1 MKKILSIAII
11 FIAGISLI
19 SCNSMERK
27 AKSQLRSTLE
37 ELAKNP
43 ESFSISKEK
52 VVFINDSMCTISF
65 IGRGQNGFGGYTS
78 SKMEYTLLKL
88 ENRER
93 GTQYDE
99 ALLDME
105 DRDQRKG
112 SIKEALENVDGG
124 YLYGTEKDV
133 YNECLRNCG
142 GDKEKARADYLFS
155 RALCNVIS
163 NGRVVDSDD

>member
-1 MKKILSIAII
+1 MYH
-11 FIAGISLI
+11 FVH
-19 SCNSMERK
+19 RK
-27 AKSQLRSTLE
+27 RTEWLWWLY
-37 ELAKNP
+37 
-43 ESFSISKEK
+43 
-52 VVFINDSMCTISF
+52 VF
-65 IGRGQNGFGGYTS
+65 QNGVQ
-78 SKMEYTLLKL
+78 LLKL

>member
-1 MKKILSIAII
+1 MEHKTKK
-11 FIAGISLI
+11 
-19 SCNSMERK
+19 
-27 AKSQLRSTLE
+27 QLRSTLE

-52 VVFINDSMCTISF
+52 IVFSNDSMCTISF

-142 GDKEKARADYLFS
+142 GDKEEARADYLFS